1 MAALRKQAR
10 WLAAIFVLVVLALGC
25 SYVIIQ
31 NQRVRIPILEE
42 RPFELK
48 AEFESTQAVEPGQ
61 GQSIRVA
68 GVKVGDVTGVEL
80 VEGRA
85 VATFAIDRD
94 YLPVYRD
101 ATILMRPQTPLKDQ
115 FFELDPGSREA
126 GEFEEGATISV
137 SNTLPDISLDQIVSV
152 LDTDSRAYLRLLVV
166 GLGEGLEGR
175 DSDLG
180 RALGSLGPIN
190 RDLRRV
196 SSAVAARDD
205 SLARLV
211 HNLNVLSG
219 AVGRRDDDLA
229 ELVETSNAA
238 LGAIATEAPDL
249 ERATAELPGTLATA
263 RRALADTE
271 PLARAHGPT
280 LNELRPFARGLG
292 PVASST
298 RELAEDATPV
308 VRDRLRPLARELR
321 EVSPDLRSASDSYS
335 RAAPDLIRSVRK
347 VNGLGN
353 MVAYNPRGAEE
364 PGTPGRDEGY
374 LYWLGWFSHNGASLW
389 TGQDAHGPMRRLYVT
404 GSCGNLVDLLQASPG
419 GSIVGGIVTGLGP
432 LFEPGAPCER

>member
-1 MAALRKQAR
+1 MAAFRRQAR
-10 WLAAIFVLVVLALGC
+10 WLIAIFVLVVLALGC

-31 NQRVRIPILEE
+31 SQRVRIPILEE

-48 AEFESTQAVEPGQ
+48 AEFESTLAVEPGQ

-68 GVKVGDVTGVEL
+68 GVKVGDVTDVEL
-80 VEGRA
+80 EQGRA

-94 YLPVYRD
+94 FLPVYRD
-101 ATILMRPQTPLKDQ
+101 ATILMRPQTPLKDM

-126 GEFEEGATISV
+126 GEFDEGATIPV
-137 SNTLPDISLDQIVSV
+137 SNTLPDINLDQILSV

-166 GLGEGLEGR
+166 GLGEGLERR

-196 SSAVAARDD
+196 SGAVAARDE

-211 HNLNVLSG
+211 HNLNVLTG
-219 AVGRRDDDLA
+219 AVGRRDEDLA

-249 ERATAELPGTLATA
+249 QRATAGLPETLATA
-263 RRALADTE
+263 RRTLGDTE
-271 PLARAHGPT
+271 PFARELGPT
-280 LNELRPFARGLG
+280 LDELRPFARRLE
-292 PVASST
+292 PVAGST
-298 RELAEDATPV
+298 RDLARSATPV

-321 EVSPDLRSASDSYS
+321 HAAPDLRSAADSYS
-335 RAAPDLIRSVRK
+335 TAAPDLVRVATK
-347 VNGLGN
+347 VNVLGN
-353 MVAYNPRGAEE
+353 MVAYNPRGAEP
-364 PGTPGRDEGY
+364 PGTGRRDEGY
-374 LYWLGWFSHNGASLW
+374 LYWLGWFAHNGSSLW
-389 TGQDAHGPMRRLYVT
+389 NGQDAHGPMRRLYLT
-404 GSCGNLVDLLQASPG
+404 ASCGNFFDFLQAGPG
-419 GSIVGGIVTGLGP
+419 GPVVAGVLTGFGS
-432 LFEPGAPCER
+432 LFEPGGPCER